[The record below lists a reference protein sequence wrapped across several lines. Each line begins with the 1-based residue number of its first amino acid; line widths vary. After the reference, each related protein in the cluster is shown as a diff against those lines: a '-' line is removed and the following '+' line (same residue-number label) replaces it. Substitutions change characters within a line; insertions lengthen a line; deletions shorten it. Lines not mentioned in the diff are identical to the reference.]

1 MNIERAREVR
11 TMLKT
16 NAATIADDEQALKV
30 KTLFDEWKT
39 GESVKVGDR
48 RLYQDKL
55 YKVIQ
60 EHTTQADWTPDKTAS
75 LWTVIDESHAGTI
88 EDPVPVPEQL
98 TSFEYEW
105 GKYYLEDEKIYL
117 CNRQGGKVGDKYTL
131 NHKPSQLAGQY
142 FELAQP

>member
-30 KTLFDEWKT
+30 KTLFDEWKA

-105 GKYYLEDEKIYL
+105 GKHYSESGKIYL
-117 CNRQGGKVGDKYTL
+117 CNRTGGKAGDKYTL
-131 NHKPSQLAGQY
+131 NHKPSQLVGHY
-142 FELAQP
+142 FALVQ